1 MDTSTKST
9 WIIAG
14 AVLFAGILIAAGV
27 FFSNNNNNGNT
38 AGGEDPLVAAAV
50 AAGVDADDFETC
62 ISSNQFQSDV
72 EEDLNNAVA
81 AGARGTPFNVLVSS
95 DPLSAETQTQLTSLI
110 DGIQVSEDGRRVV
123 LSGSVPY
130 APMTQIIDIMLAD
143 ADGPD
148 TDERSADVA
157 INLVDEDDHIRGNI
171 DAEVVLVEYSD
182 FFCPFCGQF
191 HDTMKQIIDTYEA
204 DQVAWVYRHFP
215 IPQLQGHEQAPLYAQ
230 ASECIADLGGNDA
243 FWSFSDSVFA
253 DL

>member
-14 AVLFAGILIAAGV
+14 AVIFAGVLIAAGI
-27 FFSNNNNNGNT
+27 FFGNTGNNGDIN
-38 AGGEDPLVAAAV
+38 GGSNPLVAAAE
-50 AAGVDADDFETC
+50 AAGVDTDDFETC
-62 ISSNQFQSDV
+62 ISSDQFQSDV
-72 EEDLNNAVA
+72 EEDLNNAA
-81 AGARGTPFNVLVSS
+81 TAGARGTPYNVLVSS

-110 DGIQVSEDGRRVV
+110 ESIEISEDGRRVV
-123 LSGSVPY
+123 LSGAVPY

-143 ADGPD
+143 ADGPE
-148 TDERSADVA
+148 TDEVSGDVA
-157 INLVDEDDHIRGNI
+157 INPVDDNDHIRGNI

-182 FFCPFCGQF
+182 FFCPFCSSF
-191 HDTMKQIIDTYEA
+191 HDTMKQIVGTYEA

-230 ASECIADLGGNDA
+230 ASECVADLGGNDA

-253 DL
+253 NQ